1 MKKHILI
8 SQAIIHDKSRNEISD
23 NLDTRLVD
31 FFLKLNY
38 NPLTISNS
46 YKSPDSLL
54 KTLNLSAIILSGGAN
69 FGKFPKRDNLEKA
82 LISYSIRKKIPLIG
96 ICRGM
101 QMINKFFNGK
111 LIKIDH
117 HVKKNHLI
125 RDVKNNRK
133 IIVNSY
139 HNYAISEKTI
149 HKDLL
154 ILFRCLKDRSIEA
167 FKHRKYKILGI
178 MWHPE
183 REKKFKNYDKRFIK
197 KFLNND

>member
-8 SQAIIHDKSRNEISD
+8 SQAMIKDKSRNEISD
-23 NLDTRLVD
+23 NLDTRLVE

-38 NPLTISNS
+38 NPLAISNS
-46 YKSPDSLL
+46 YKCPDKLL

-69 FGKFPKRDNLEKA
+69 FGKFPKRDNLERA
-82 LISYSIRKKIPLIG
+82 LISYSIKKNIPLIG
-96 ICRGM
+96 IRRGM
-101 QMINKFFNGK
+101 QMINRFFNGR

-117 HVKKNHLI
+117 HVRDNHLI
-125 RDVKNNRK
+125 RDTKNNRT
-133 IIVNSY
+133 IMVNSY
-139 HNYAISEKTI
+139 HNYAISEKKI

-154 ILFRCLKDRSIEA
+154 ILFRCLKDSSIEA

-183 REKKFKNYDKRFIK
+183 REKTFKNYDKKLIK
-197 KFLNND
+197 NFLNND